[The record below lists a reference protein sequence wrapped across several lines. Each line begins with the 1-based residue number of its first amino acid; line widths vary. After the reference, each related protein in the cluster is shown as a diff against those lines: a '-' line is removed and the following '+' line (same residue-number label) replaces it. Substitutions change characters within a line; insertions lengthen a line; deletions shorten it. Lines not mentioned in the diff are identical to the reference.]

1 MIRAILLT
9 VGFAACTFALLW
21 TVGDLTDSEPPT
33 DQVSRATPD
42 VMGLQPAKTPTAE
55 ASYTEQAAPSDVRP
69 MAQPDLRQPL
79 PVQNATQVSVA
90 PQVDNVIE
98 AMGYG
103 ILEELKKPSSRTL
116 ARVQPQEVAVVGPVN
131 SVDPISAA
139 RSYTVKPGDSLPGI
153 AFRFYGT
160 TVAYL
165 QILDANQDV
174 VRDPAALR
182 SGMVLTIPD

>member
-1 MIRAILLT
+1 
-9 VGFAACTFALLW
+9 
-21 TVGDLTDSEPPT
+21 
-33 DQVSRATPD
+33 
-42 VMGLQPAKTPTAE
+42 
-55 ASYTEQAAPSDVRP
+55 
-69 MAQPDLRQPL
+69 MARPDLRPPL

-90 PQVDNVIE
+90 PQIDNVIE

-103 ILEELKKPSSRTL
+103 ILEELKKPSSRTP
-116 ARVQPQEVAVVGPVN
+116 ARVQPQEVAVVGPVT
-131 SVDPISAA
+131 SVEPTRAA

-182 SGMVLTIPD
+182 AGMVLTIPD